1 MFQMSLVQL
10 EDLQMLLQIIIL
22 GNSLIS
28 LALAS
33 TFREQMQLNRKVVQ
47 EESATEQ
54 ALVLMQLECME
65 AILTLLLM
73 VKR

>member
-1 MFQMSLVQL
+1 
-10 EDLQMLLQIIIL
+10 
-22 GNSLIS
+22 
-28 LALAS
+28 
-33 TFREQMQLNRKVVQ
+33 MQLNRKVVQ

>member
-1 MFQMSLVQL
+1 MSLVQL

-33 TFREQMQLNRKVVQ
+33 TFREQMVCLIVPNIFFSGSIERWFRKSRQRNRHW
-47 EESATEQ
+47 
-54 ALVLMQLECME
+54 C
-65 AILTLLLM
+65 
-73 VKR
+73 

>member
-1 MFQMSLVQL
+1 MSLVQL

-22 GNSLIS
+22 GSSLIS